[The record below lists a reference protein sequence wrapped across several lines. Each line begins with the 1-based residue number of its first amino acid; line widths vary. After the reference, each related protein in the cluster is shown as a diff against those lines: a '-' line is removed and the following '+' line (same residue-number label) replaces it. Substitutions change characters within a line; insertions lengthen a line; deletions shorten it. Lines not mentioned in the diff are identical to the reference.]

1 MHVSSIVA
9 RMLSKFIKGFHGIY
23 VNEARNVDMLACAC
37 ALGVSSSFA
46 APIGGIFTVYC
57 LQLLSSLQNFY
68 YIVACE
74 FLNVELFFF
83 NLNLQHVSCKL

>member
-1 MHVSSIVA
+1 VHVSSIVA

-46 APIGGIFTVYC
+46 APIGGWYYVF
-57 LQLLSSLQNFY
+57 SLH
-68 YIVACE
+68 
-74 FLNVELFFF
+74 FL
-83 NLNLQHVSCKL
+83 